1 MFCALQRIKTGITT
15 KQKPPV
21 SEKEE
26 EFSYCWNNRKEKSGN
41 TPLAVVIHARRW
53 IYGLGARTAI
63 DRFHSPVSHFV
74 RKKKENIQPLKRRKY
89 KKYF

>member
-26 EFSYCWNNRKEKSGN
+26 EFSYCWNNRKEKSGD
-41 TPLAVVIHARRW
+41 THR
-53 IYGLGARTAI
+53 
-63 DRFHSPVSHFV
+63 
-74 RKKKENIQPLKRRKY
+74 
-89 KKYF
+89 